1 MFHATGGTDRTNNQ
15 EWGHCIWFYIKFC
28 ANLYNY
34 NHFVLMLNLLL
45 HATYEPFQSYT
56 RCFTHT
62 CENQLRDVYMIVH
75 ALNTMPHFVC
85 NFIWHVA
92 IRHNNWLTDYNN
104 KTSVPQRTRTDTT
117 EAAVCDRR
125 AMPPDGVLYIRY
137 SQRSLTEPGFWGRP
151 KISGISKSKFLEF
164 RFWFRSS
171 TCWIKPLWEG
181 RLLQR
186 TVI

>member
-1 MFHATGGTDRTNNQ
+1 MFHATGGTDGTNNQ
-15 EWGHCIWFYIKFC
+15 ECGHCIWFYSKFC

-45 HATYEPFQSYT
+45 HAAYEPFQSYI

-62 CENQLRDVYMIVH
+62 CENQLRDVCMIVH
-75 ALNTMPHFVC
+75 ALNPMPHFAC
-85 NFIWHVA
+85 NFLFDTWQYDI
-92 IRHNNWLTDYNN
+92 ITDWLITTI
-104 KTSVPQRTRTDTT
+104 KCACRSVQGQTP
-117 EAAVCDRR
+117 R
-125 AMPPDGVLYIRY
+125 AMPPDGVLYIQY
-137 SQRSLTEPGFWGRP
+137 SQRSLTEPGFWNRP
-151 KISGISKSKFLEF
+151 KISRISKSKFLEF